1 MTKTIRQG
9 KNVLRREEV
18 TDIDVL
24 LSNESLKRMI
34 VRHME
39 VLREHCTNYP
49 RMDKS
54 RKVTITLSLKP
65 VFNPNAQDGS
75 GYDWAVLTAS
85 VGSPSLPSTDVEFNC
100 AVVNGQPFFN
110 IEDAHNPMQLTFRDV
125 DGADGDNTDEPEYVD
140 GKSEA
145 VNN

>member
-1 MTKTIRQG
+1 MPKVIRQG
-9 KNVLRREEV
+9 KNTMRREEI

-24 LSNESLKRMI
+24 FSHDNFKRMI
-34 VRHME
+34 VRHLE
-39 VLREHCTNYP
+39 VLREHCANYP

-65 VFNPNAQDGS
+65 IFNPNSQDSS
-75 GYDWAVLTAS
+75 GYDKAVLTAS

-110 IEDAHNPMQLTFRDV
+110 IEDPNSPLQLTFRDV
-125 DGADGDNTDEPEYVD
+125 EETEEYVD

-145 VNN
+145 VKK